1 MRYCAIL
8 CSAGWAGQAR
18 LTGLRK
24 RAQPQ
29 RNEGTRGRGDEGAR
43 LRRGGGMDEGDDG
56 LTSVVM
62 VTGDVVLG
70 WRGRRETDGEE
81 EGTRRDG
88 ERWVK
93 VRRRRC
99 FRGLV

>member
-1 MRYCAIL
+1 
-8 CSAGWAGQAR
+8 
-18 LTGLRK
+18 
-24 RAQPQ
+24 
-29 RNEGTRGRGDEGAR
+29 
-43 LRRGGGMDEGDDG
+43 MDEGDDG